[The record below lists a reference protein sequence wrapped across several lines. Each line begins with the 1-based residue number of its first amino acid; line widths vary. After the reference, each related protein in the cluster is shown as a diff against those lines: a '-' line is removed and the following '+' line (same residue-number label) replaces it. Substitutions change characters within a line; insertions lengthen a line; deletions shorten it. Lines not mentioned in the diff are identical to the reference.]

1 MDMFTRHRAHGFG
14 LEDTRPWGDVVV
26 TGHGK
31 VLVFLSRHFHGLLR
45 AVLMRTYRG
54 RPEPKSRA

>member
-1 MDMFTRHRAHGFG
+1 
-14 LEDTRPWGDVVV
+14 VV